1 MFNKD
6 KDERKVNTKKV
17 NELVITSN
25 RILSILY
32 ILFIILLVYVVSLI
46 FKEWGILSFIGK
58 MLSMISPLFIGFL
71 LAWLLNPMVQKLQK
85 RGINRT
91 ISVIISY
98 LVLVVGIYL
107 IFAFTIP
114 SLGTQISDILAAVPN
129 IVEDV
134 KGWIDNIFLKLSN
147 LSLQNLDNI
156 KSTFMLKINTFAQDI
171 EKGLP
176 STAMNIVSAL
186 ASGIGKI
193 LLSLIL
199 GFYILFDYDKFK
211 DNFIKLFPKK
221 YREEVKVL
229 ASRLSES
236 LFSFVNGTLWLSLL
250 LFVVSIIGFSL
261 IGLNA
266 PVLIS
271 FICVVTNL
279 IPYIGPYMGAAVAGA
294 IGFAESPLIGT
305 LTLIFILVVQTIDG
319 NLLQPLIMSK
329 KMNLSPITIIIS
341 LIVFEYFFGIIG
353 MVIAT
358 PVVAILKVIY
368 EFFDEKF
375 GFFEYADEPEIKRKK
390 ESKE

>member
-25 RILSILY
+25 RILNILY

-58 MLSMISPLFIGFL
+58 MLSIISPLFIGFL

-250 LFVVSIIGFSL
+250 LFVISIIGFSL

-319 NLLQPLIMSK
+319 NLLQPLVMSK